1 MRVLVTG
8 GAGFIGSHV
17 VEKLLEQGHETSV
30 LDMKDPPVGA
40 PAKLIRGSL
49 TDPEVVE
56 QAVEGCD
63 AVIHLA
69 AIANVDDV
77 LRDPAWSEAVN
88 TRGTLNV
95 LEASRKAGVKRVVYA
110 STIWVYSDCEEQV
123 VDEDTRPAAPSH
135 VYTATKLAGELY
147 CKSYQELYGLEYTIM
162 RFGIPYGPRARE
174 GGVLQAF
181 VQRALAGEPLTVA
194 GNGEQS
200 RRFVYV
206 EDLAEGTVCG
216 LQPQA
221 ANRVYNLA
229 SQESV
234 SILQVAETVQNV
246 LGAGEIVHTP
256 ARSGD
261 FPGKEIATDRAER
274 ELGWTPATSF
284 EEGVRRYAAW
294 FQHELERQPPE
305 LEVEEPP
312 ALKRVLILTAD
323 IGEGHDLPARALG
336 ADLQEECPGIQVAIE
351 DCLAAMGRAV
361 QFIIKDNSR
370 VMFRMAP
377 WLFGIQYFLLTQFAP
392 TRWLSMWLTRM
403 IGSRA
408 IMRLV
413 KKHDPDAVVSTYPGS
428 TALIG
433 ELRRRRRLKVP
444 AFSAITDLAGLY
456 YWAHPGV
463 DMHTV
468 THPESIEEVEKVA
481 GPGSAQ
487 WARPPTSPEFLAPRS
502 KAAARNAL
510 SLPDG
515 KIVVV
520 SGGGWGIGKLETAI
534 RAALAVEDTTIVCLC
549 GHNDEL
555 RERLESRYAEE
566 PRVRPW
572 GFTDKM
578 GDLLAAANALVH
590 STAGLTVLEAIMRGC
605 PVVSY
610 GFSAGHVRVNDRAY
624 ERFGLARVAH
634 SEDQLTSI
642 IRTLVHERHE
652 PDLRFAS
659 QPSAASLVLRGR
671 PRIRP
676 LPVWRLR
683 LGRSAAVAASAIVSI
698 TLVFA
703 SDDSYTLL
711 ARALDL
717 PPMTGVTT
725 EKRQVAVIV
734 DAPPSSVQELAKRL
748 SAKHVRASFAL
759 DGSTSPQTISALTAL
774 GDEPIPKIGG
784 GGPVRWLGTAGQLK
798 HTARNLGLPK
808 HFYYAIPGKGFTFGQ
823 YLLGRVGGATAVS
836 PKARFGGG
844 GRPHAIGQGDIV
856 ELISDQKRHDLPGA
870 VESLV
875 GQLRDRGLEAVPV
888 AVLIRGA

>member
-1 MRVLVTG
+1 MKVLVTG

-17 VEKLLEQGHETSV
+17 VERLIAQGVEPRV
-30 LDMKDPPVGA
+30 LDMKDPPMDGPVE
-40 PAKLIRGSL
+40 LIRGSL

-56 QAVEGCD
+56 QAVDGVE

-95 LEASRKAGVKRVVYA
+95 LEACRNAGVGRVVYA
-110 STIWVYSDCEEQV
+110 STIWVYSDCDDQS
-123 VDEDTRPAAPSH
+123 VDEETRIAPPSH

-147 CKSYQELYGLEYTIM
+147 CKSYQELYGLDYTIL
-162 RFGIPYGPRARE
+162 RFGIPYGPRARD
-174 GGVLQAF
+174 GGVIRAF
-181 VQRALAGEPLTVA
+181 VERALAGEPLTVA

-206 EDLAEGTVCG
+206 EDLADGAVKG

-229 SQESV
+229 GRESV
-234 SILQVAETVQNV
+234 SILQVAETVQTV
-246 LGAGEIVHTP
+246 LGAGEIEHVP

-261 FPGKEIATDRAER
+261 FPGKEIATDRAEH

-284 EEGVRRYAAW
+284 TEGVRRYAEW
-294 FQHELERQPPE
+294 FKKELERQPAPE
-305 LEVEEPP
+305 PEEPLP
-312 ALKRVLILTAD
+312 ALRRVLILTAD
-323 IGEGHDLPARALG
+323 IGEGHDLPARAL
-336 ADLQEECPGIQVAIE
+336 ATDLEAECPGIEVAIE

-370 VMFRMAP
+370 VMFRWMP
-377 WLFGIQYFLLTQFAP
+377 WMFSLQYFLLTRFPP
-392 TRWLSMWLTRM
+392 TRWLSMWLTR
-403 IGSRA
+403 IVGARA

-413 KKHDPDAVVSTYPGS
+413 AKHDPEAVVSTYPGS

-444 AFSAITDLAGLY
+444 TFSAITDLAGLY
-456 YWAHPGV
+456 YWAHPGI
-463 DMHTV
+463 DLHTV
-468 THPESIEEVEKVA
+468 THPESIGEVQRVA
-481 GPGSAQ
+481 GPGSVQ
-487 WARPPTSPEFLAPRS
+487 WARPPTSAEFLAPRS

-510 SLPDG
+510 ALPDDR
-515 KIVVV
+515 IVVV
-520 SGGGWGIGKLETAI
+520 SGGGWGIGKLESAI
-534 RAALAVEDTTIVCLC
+534 EAALAVADTTVVCLC

-555 RERLESRYAEE
+555 RERLEDRYTAEA
-566 PRVRPW
+566 RVRVW
-572 GFTDKM
+572 GFTDRM
-578 GDLLAAANALVH
+578 GDLLAAADALVH
-590 STAGLTVLEAIMRGC
+590 ATAGLTVLEAIMRGC

-634 SEDQLTSI
+634 SQDQLTTI
-642 IRTLVHERHE
+642 LGTLVNERHA

-659 QPSAASLVLRGR
+659 RPSAASLVLRGR
-671 PRIRP
+671 PRVRP

-683 LGRSAAVAASAIVSI
+683 LGRSAAVVASAILSI

-717 PPMTGVTT
+717 PPMTRITT
-725 EKRQVAVIV
+725 KEPQVALIV
-734 DAPPSSVQELAKRL
+734 DTPTANVPSVARQL
-748 SAKHVRASFAL
+748 SAQHLRASFAL
-759 DGSTSPQTISALTAL
+759 SGSTPAQTISLLDSL
-774 GDEPIPKIGG
+774 GDQPIPKIGP
-784 GGPVRWLGTAGQLK
+784 GGPVRWIGTTGQLK
-798 HTARNLGLPK
+798 HTAHNLGLPK

-823 YLLGRVGGATAVS
+823 YLLGHVGGATAVS
-836 PKARFGGG
+836 PTTRFGDGAHP
-844 GRPHAIGQGDIV
+844 RAIGQGDIV
-856 ELISDQKRHDLPGA
+856 ELVVQPGQGGWQGA
-870 VESLV
+870 VDSLQT
-875 GQLRDRGLEAVPV
+875 QLRDRGLETVPV
-888 AVLIRGA
+888 AVLAHGA